1 MYFLQFKLLKPLTEI
16 NNISITQFNSIS
28 FTENQSCLGRW
39 IFINCYLW
47 NSKILTSIN
56 KNNYIIMNVL
66 LSKFTTKHNTAP
78 FSQIKIEDY
87 FPAFQEGIALAKTE
101 IDAIVNNPE
110 APTFENTVVAM
121 DFAGDILDR
130 LSSVFFNLNSAETSD
145 EMQKIAQEVS
155 PLLSEFGND
164 ITLNAALFAKIKTV
178 YEQKENLNLTPEQTT
193 LLDKKYKSFS
203 RNGANLPEDKKDQLR
218 EIDKELSKLSLQF
231 GENVLAETNA
241 FELHLTDEKD
251 LAGLPEGTI
260 EAARLLAKEK
270 EKEGWIFTL
279 DHPSYVP
286 FLTYADNRELRKK
299 MAIAFGARSFQN
311 NEFDNQENVLKI
323 AKLRFE
329 RANLLGYKTHAHFV
343 LEERM
348 AQSPEKVFTF
358 LNDLLAKA
366 KPAAQKEFAEL
377 AAFAKELDGI
387 EQLEKWDGAYYS
399 EKLKQQL
406 FNLDDEKLKPY
417 FQLEKVLDGAFT
429 VAKKLYGLT
438 FTEVFD
444 IDKYHEEVTTYEV
457 TDAENNLVSIFYA
470 DFFPRKGKRNGA
482 WMTSFKSQ
490 SKKDGVNERPHIS
503 NVCNFTKPTETK
515 PSLLTF
521 NEVTT
526 LFHEFGHGL
535 HGMLANTTY
544 PSLSGTSVFWDFVEL
559 PSQIMENWCYEPEA
573 LALFANH
580 YETGE
585 IIPIEYVQK
594 IKESASF
601 QEGMATL
608 RQLSFGLLD
617 MAWHGQDPTSITDLK
632 TFETEQFANTQLY
645 PDVKENAMST
655 AFSHIFQGGYSS
667 GYYSYKWAEVLDA
680 DAFEYFQ
687 ESGIFNVEVATKFKE
702 NVLSKGGTEHP
713 MILYKRFR
721 GQEPK
726 PEALLKR
733 AGLL

>member
-1 MYFLQFKLLKPLTEI
+1 M
-16 NNISITQFNSIS
+16 S
-28 FTENQSCLGRW
+28 
-39 IFINCYLW
+39 
-47 NSKILTSIN
+47 
-56 KNNYIIMNVL
+56 VL
-66 LSKFTTKHNTAP
+66 LSKFITKHNTAP

-87 FPAFQEGIALAKTE
+87 VPAFNEGIALAKAE
-101 IDAIVNNPE
+101 IDAIVNNPD
-110 APTFENTVVAM
+110 APTFENTIVAM
-121 DFAGDILDR
+121 DFSGDILDR
-130 LSSVFFNLNSAETSD
+130 LSSIFFNLNSAETND

-164 ITLNAALFAKIKTV
+164 IRLNADLFAKVKAV
-178 YEQKENLNLTPEQTT
+178 YDQKESLGLNPEQTT

-203 RNGANLPEDKKDQLR
+203 RNGANLPEDKKNQLR

-231 GENVLAETNA
+231 GENVLAETNN

-251 LAGLPEGTI
+251 LSGLPEGTI
-260 EAARLLAKEK
+260 EAARLLAKNQ

-299 MAIAFGARSFQN
+299 MAIAFGAKAFQN

-348 AQSPEKVFTF
+348 AESPEKVFSF

-377 AAFAKELDGI
+377 TAFAKELDGI

-457 TDAENNLVSIFYA
+457 RDANDNLVSIFYA

-490 SKKDGVNERPHIS
+490 SIKDGVNERPHIS

-535 HGMLANTTY
+535 HGMLANTVY
-544 PSLSGTSVFWDFVEL
+544 PSLSGTSVYWDFVEL

-601 QEGMATL
+601 QEGLATL

-632 TFETEQFANTQLY
+632 AFETEQFANTQLY

-687 ESGIFNVEVATKFKE
+687 ENGIFNEEIAKKFKD

-713 MILYKRFR
+713 MTLYKRFR

>member
-1 MYFLQFKLLKPLTEI
+1 M
-16 NNISITQFNSIS
+16 S
-28 FTENQSCLGRW
+28 
-39 IFINCYLW
+39 
-47 NSKILTSIN
+47 ILTH
-56 KNNYIIMNVL
+56 Y
-66 LSKFTTKHNTAP
+66 FDTKHNTAP

-87 FPAFQEGIALAKTE
+87 FPAFQEAISLAKAE

-110 APTFENTVVAM
+110 APTFENTIEAM
-121 DFAGDILDR
+121 DFSGDVLDR
-130 LSSVFFNLNSAETSD
+130 LSSIFFNLNSAETND

-164 ITLNAALFAKIKTV
+164 IRLNADLFARVKTV
-178 YEQKENLNLTPEQTT
+178 YEQKDSLNLSTEQAT

-203 RNGANLPEDKKDQLR
+203 RNGANLSEDKKNQLR
-218 EIDKELSKLSLQF
+218 EIDKELSKLSLRF

-241 FELHLTDEKD
+241 FEMHLTDEKD
-251 LAGLPEGTI
+251 LAGLPEGTV
-260 EAARLLAKEK
+260 EAARSLAKAQ

-279 DHPSYVP
+279 DHPSYLP
-286 FLTYADNRELRKK
+286 FMTYADNRELRKK

-311 NEFDNQENVLKI
+311 NEFNNEEIVLKI
-323 AKLRFE
+323 VKLRQQ

-348 AQSPEKVFTF
+348 AESPEKVMAFE
-358 LNDLLAKA
+358 NDLLAKA
-366 KPAAQKEFAEL
+366 KPAALKEFKQL
-377 AAFAKELDGI
+377 TAFAKELDGI

-417 FQLEKVLDGAFT
+417 FQLEKVLNGAFT
-429 VAKKLYGLT
+429 IAGKLFGLT

-444 IDKYHEEVTTYEV
+444 IDKYHEEVMTYEV
-457 TDAENNLVSIFYA
+457 TDENNNLISIFYA

-490 SKKDGVNERPHIS
+490 YVKDGQNERPHIS

-544 PSLSGTSVFWDFVEL
+544 PSLSGTSVYWDFVEL
-559 PSQIMENWCYEPEA
+559 PSQVMENWCYEPEA
-573 LALFANH
+573 LALFATH
-580 YETGE
+580 YQTGE
-585 IIPIEYVQK
+585 VIPQEYVEK

-601 QEGMATL
+601 QEGLATL

-617 MAWHGQDPTSITDLK
+617 MAWHGQDPSNITDLK
-632 TFETEQFANTQLY
+632 AFETEQFKNTQLY
-645 PDVKENAMST
+645 PDVAENAMST

-680 DAFEYFQ
+680 DAFEYFK
-687 ESGIFNVEVATKFKE
+687 ENGIFNKEIAIKFKE

-713 MILYKRFR
+713 MTLYKRFR

-726 PEALLKR
+726 PDALLKR
-733 AGLL
+733 AGLI